1 MHGGMNVYAVNAL
14 IAQVTGVRTVTTTID
29 KIVAFKKV
37 YENQGGCHPMLQNRP
52 TP

>member
-1 MHGGMNVYAVNAL
+1 MDGGMNVYAANVL

-29 KIVAFKKV
+29 KIVAFKNV
-37 YENQGGCHPMLQNRP
+37 YDNQGGCRPMLQKRP